1 MISSPQ
7 STYSSSSTS
16 TSIHSPTSTNIN
28 IPLPPSSTIET
39 SDEPPRT
46 LWMGDLDPNF
56 DDLTIMEI
64 WHHLGKKVVVKLIK
78 AKKNLLIPCSSNNN
92 NSNNNGSNL
101 SDSVFD
107 TFDSANIEKININ
120 GISFIDPSVTPLH
133 HAGYCFVEFESQND
147 AIYALS
153 LNSKPIPN
161 FKSLSTNLWTNP
173 TNKRTFRLNWASGA
187 TLNSSIPLKPE
198 FSLFVG
204 DLSPTVTEA
213 DLLTLFQ
220 KKFKSVKTVRV
231 MTDPMTGASRCFGF
245 IRFGDELE
253 RSKAV
258 IEMNGIWFQGRAL
271 RVAFA
276 TPRNSG
282 VTPLSS
288 GPFCMGQ
295 QTSHLFNSTVNNN
308 NATSS
313 IVNSNSFPNKN
324 IIPKNNPLVSSYSN
338 NNNNNNNNN
347 NTNFMSAN
355 GAANY
360 SIPSPSSDI
369 QDFQYITNDPTNTTI
384 FVGGLNSSNISEYK
398 LISLFQPFGNV
409 VSVKIPLNKN
419 CAFVKFQNRID
430 SEAAMQGMQG
440 FVIDGSPIR
449 LSWGKTNTNTHIPQ
463 VTTATATVT
472 NNGATTIPISM
483 AHSNRFI
490 SNCTNIQQQSDLLPT
505 FNGSMWSDSVN
516 NINYA
521 NSNQLFQGV
530 SGYSN
535 ELFNTDN
542 SNNYN
547 YQNHPNTNVNT
558 NTNANQCYGLSS
570 SNQQTDTLYGIHP
583 TLTNTMAPK
592 INSLYYENKS
602 SLLNKQFQPNFSS
615 EINYHSY
622 LNQANQDLQHYNTI
636 FH

>member
-16 TSIHSPTSTNIN
+16 TSIHSPATTNIN

-39 SDEPPRT
+39 SNEPPRT

-64 WHHLGKKVVVKLIK
+64 WHHLGKRVVVKLIK

-92 NSNNNGSNL
+92 NNVVGNNGSNV
-101 SDSVFD
+101 SDSLYD
-107 TFDSANIEKININ
+107 TFDSTNIEKININ

-133 HAGYCFVEFESQND
+133 HAGYCFVEFESQGD

-161 FKSLSTNLWTNP
+161 FKSISTNLWTNP
-173 TNKRTFRLNWASGA
+173 TSKRTFRLNWASGA

-282 VTPLSS
+282 VTSLTSGG
-288 GPFCMGQ
+288 GPFSASQ
-295 QTSHLFNSTVNNN
+295 QASHFFNSVSTNS

-313 IVNSNSFPNKN
+313 IVNTNTLPSKN
-324 IIPKNNPLVSSYSN
+324 IIPKNNPLVSSYFN
-338 NNNNNNNNN
+338 NNSTGNN
-347 NTNFMSAN
+347 NTGFIPNN
-355 GAANY
+355 YTTNY

-384 FVGGLNSSNISEYK
+384 FVGGLNSSNINEYK
-398 LISLFQPFGNV
+398 LISLFQPFGNI

-419 CAFVKFQNRID
+419 CAFIKFQNRID

-463 VTTATATVT
+463 VTTATAT
-472 NNGATTIPISM
+472 NNSTTTILDGT
-483 AHSNRFI
+483 AHNNRFI
-490 SNCTNIQQQSDLLPT
+490 PNCTNIQQQSDLLPS
-505 FNGSMWSDSVN
+505 FNGSMWSDSIN
-516 NINYA
+516 NISYT

-530 SGYSN
+530 SGYST
-535 ELFNTDN
+535 ELSNTDSN
-542 SNNYN
+542 SNYN
-547 YQNHPNTNVNT
+547 YHNHPNPNVN
-558 NTNANQCYGLSS
+558 ASQYYGLSS
-570 SNQQTDTLYGIHP
+570 SNQQIDILNSAHSTLSHSM
-583 TLTNTMAPK
+583 TPK
-592 INSLYYENKS
+592 INPLYYEKKS
-602 SLLNKQFQPNFSS
+602 LLLNKQFRPNFSN
-615 EINYHSY
+615 EINHHSHS
-622 LNQANQDLQHYNTI
+622 NQANQSLQYFNTI